1 MKIDLTASGLFD
13 ARQFNAW
20 STERR
25 DAIRAAL
32 KRGMQSGGREVR
44 DASRTQMRGAFNVK
58 RNSFVS
64 SMQAKVLDKKTDRL
78 PALLVGSK
86 IPWLGL
92 HEKGGTVSG
101 NLLIPLLP
109 GRIGPKRFKAVV
121 DGLLRSGNAFFV
133 EKNGKVIL
141 MAENIRENAS
151 QLTRFKRAERA
162 RTGAKQIKRGQ
173 AIPIAVLV
181 KSVSLKRRLDLTGA
195 VQRSLPRLAGAI
207 QKELAKS

>member
-1 MKIDLTASGLFD
+1 VKIDLTASGLFD

-44 DASRTQMRGAFNVK
+44 DAARTQMRGAFNVK

-173 AIPIAVLV
+173 EIPIAVLV

-207 QKELAKS
+207 QKELANS